1 MKKRRLKPF
10 VKISALGVILFVC
23 LLSVSLLTNNKT
35 KQAMKDDNSFT
46 YVNDY
51 IFDNYYPVINED
63 EKMTRPYNS
72 ENVSLYKNF
81 YDKDASEEEQKN
93 SIIYYEGIYMQ
104 NSGVDYKSDEP
115 FDVVASVSGTVT
127 NITEDTLLG
136 KTVEIKNSNEITTMY
151 QSLGEV
157 IVKKGDTVTQGQVIA
172 KSGTCNLNNDIKQ
185 GLHFEIYKNGTVIN
199 PEKSYDKNLKDIINS
214 NLVDGV
220 ILLRVSEDD
229 KNTTYLR
236 SIDFPFVVVGRP
248 DNPEEVLWVNND
260 NISAMYNVVE
270 KLIKK
275 GHRKIGFVGA
285 IENLNMSKDRFI
297 GYKNA
302 LFDNKIS
309 YDESI
314 VVHKDEF
321 IENEGQSACNEL
333 LQNKDITAIVTTDDL
348 IAFGIM
354 KELKLKNIDNI
365 SIVGFNNTPLS
376 AYQNPP
382 LATVDINSYE
392 LGYSA
397 AKLLINNLEGK
408 EHAKRH
414 YIVDTEFIERE
425 SFI

>member
-1 MKKRRLKPF
+1 MKVTIKDVAKEANVATSTVSRVLSNSP
-10 VKISALGVILFVC
+10 KISEKTKEKVHEAIKKLNYKPNAIAR
-23 LLSVSLLTNNKT
+23 SLANNKT
-35 KQAMKDDNSFT
+35 RILGVVLPEDADDILNNPFFINAMKGMSM
-46 YVNDY
+46 YAQKK
-51 IFDNYYPVINED
+51 NYYITYAFSKTQDIE
-63 EKMTRPYNS
+63 R
-72 ENVSLYKNF
+72 KN
-81 YDKDASEEEQKN
+81 
-93 SIIYYEGIYMQ
+93 I
-104 NSGVDYKSDEP
+104 
-115 FDVVASVSGTVT
+115 
-127 NITEDTLLG
+127 
-136 KTVEIKNSNEITTMY
+136 
-151 QSLGEV
+151 
-157 IVKKGDTVTQGQVIA
+157 
-172 KSGTCNLNNDIKQ
+172 
-185 GLHFEIYKNGTVIN
+185 
-199 PEKSYDKNLKDIINS
+199 KDIINS

-229 KNTTYLR
+229 KNIAYLK

-248 DNPEEVLWVNND
+248 DNPDEVLWVNND
-260 NISAMYNVVE
+260 NIIAMYNVVE

-297 GYKNA
+297 GYKSA
-302 LFDNKIS
+302 LLDNNIS

-314 VVHKDEF
+314 VIHKDVFLE
-321 IENEGQSACNEL
+321 EEGQIACSEL
-333 LQNKDITAIVTTDDL
+333 LKNKDITAIVTTDDL

-382 LATVDINSYE
+382 LATVDINAYE

-397 AKLLINNLEGK
+397 AKLLINNLEGNENSK
-408 EHAKRH
+408 KH

>member
-1 MKKRRLKPF
+1 MKVTIKDVAKEANVATSTVSRVLSNSP
-10 VKISALGVILFVC
+10 KISEKTKEKVHEAIKKLNYKPNAIAR
-23 LLSVSLLTNNKT
+23 SLANNKT
-35 KQAMKDDNSFT
+35 RILGVVLPEDADDILNNPFFINAMKGMSM
-46 YVNDY
+46 YAQKK
-51 IFDNYYPVINED
+51 NYYI
-63 EKMTRPYNS
+63 T
-72 ENVSLYKNF
+72 YKF
-81 YDKDASEEEQKN
+81 S
-93 SIIYYEGIYMQ
+93 
-104 NSGVDYKSDEP
+104 
-115 FDVVASVSGTVT
+115 
-127 NITEDTLLG
+127 
-136 KTVEIKNSNEITTMY
+136 KTQQIERK
-151 QSLGEV
+151 
-157 IVKKGDTVTQGQVIA
+157 
-172 KSGTCNLNNDIKQ
+172 
-185 GLHFEIYKNGTVIN
+185 H
-199 PEKSYDKNLKDIINS
+199 LKDIINS

-314 VVHKDEF
+314 VVHKD
-321 IENEGQSACNEL
+321 
-333 LQNKDITAIVTTDDL
+333 ITAIVTTDDL

>member
-1 MKKRRLKPF
+1 MKVTIKDVAKEANVATSTVSRVLSNSP
-10 VKISALGVILFVC
+10 KISEKTKENVHEAIKKLNYKPNAIAR
-23 LLSVSLLTNNKT
+23 SLANNKT
-35 KQAMKDDNSFT
+35 RILGVVLPEDADDILNNPFFINAMKGMSM
-46 YVNDY
+46 YAQKK
-51 IFDNYYPVINED
+51 NYY
-63 EKMTRPYNS
+63 
-72 ENVSLYKNF
+72 
-81 YDKDASEEEQKN
+81 
-93 SIIYYEGIYMQ
+93 
-104 NSGVDYKSDEP
+104 
-115 FDVVASVSGTVT
+115 
-127 NITEDTLLG
+127 ITYTFS
-136 KTVEIKNSNEITTMY
+136 KTQQIERK
-151 QSLGEV
+151 
-157 IVKKGDTVTQGQVIA
+157 
-172 KSGTCNLNNDIKQ
+172 
-185 GLHFEIYKNGTVIN
+185 H
-199 PEKSYDKNLKDIINS
+199 LKDIINS

-229 KNTTYLR
+229 KNTAYLR

-270 KLIKK
+270 KLIKKGHRKIGFVGAIENLNMSKDRFIGYKNALFDNKISYDESIVVHKDELK

-382 LATVDINSYE
+382 LATVDINAYE

>member
-1 MKKRRLKPF
+1 MKVTIKDVAKEANVATSTVSRVLSNSP
-10 VKISALGVILFVC
+10 KISEKTKEKVHEAIKKLNYKPNAIAR
-23 LLSVSLLTNNKT
+23 SLANNKT
-35 KQAMKDDNSFT
+35 RILGVVLPEDADDILNNPFFINAMKGMSM
-46 YVNDY
+46 YAQKK
-51 IFDNYYPVINED
+51 NYYI
-63 EKMTRPYNS
+63 T
-72 ENVSLYKNF
+72 YKF
-81 YDKDASEEEQKN
+81 S
-93 SIIYYEGIYMQ
+93 
-104 NSGVDYKSDEP
+104 
-115 FDVVASVSGTVT
+115 
-127 NITEDTLLG
+127 
-136 KTVEIKNSNEITTMY
+136 KTQQIERK
-151 QSLGEV
+151 
-157 IVKKGDTVTQGQVIA
+157 
-172 KSGTCNLNNDIKQ
+172 
-185 GLHFEIYKNGTVIN
+185 H
-199 PEKSYDKNLKDIINS
+199 LKDIINS

-248 DNPEEVLWVNND
+248 DNPEAVLWVNND

-270 KLIKK
+270 KFIKK

>member
-1 MKKRRLKPF
+1 MKVTIKDVAKEANVATSTVSRVLSNSP
-10 VKISALGVILFVC
+10 KISEKTKEKVYEAIKKLNYKPNAIAR
-23 LLSVSLLTNNKT
+23 SLANNKT
-35 KQAMKDDNSFT
+35 RILGVVLPEDADDILNNPFFINAMKGMSM
-46 YVNDY
+46 YAQKK
-51 IFDNYYPVINED
+51 NYYITYTFS
-63 EKMTRPYNS
+63 MTQQIER
-72 ENVSLYKNF
+72 K
-81 YDKDASEEEQKN
+81 
-93 SIIYYEGIYMQ
+93 
-104 NSGVDYKSDEP
+104 
-115 FDVVASVSGTVT
+115 
-127 NITEDTLLG
+127 
-136 KTVEIKNSNEITTMY
+136 
-151 QSLGEV
+151 
-157 IVKKGDTVTQGQVIA
+157 
-172 KSGTCNLNNDIKQ
+172 
-185 GLHFEIYKNGTVIN
+185 H
-199 PEKSYDKNLKDIINS
+199 LKDIINS

-229 KNTTYLR
+229 KNTAYLR

-382 LATVDINSYE
+382 LATVDINAYE

>member
-1 MKKRRLKPF
+1 MKVTIKDVAKEANVATSTVSRVLSNSP
-10 VKISALGVILFVC
+10 KISEKTKENVHEAIKKLNYKPNAIAR
-23 LLSVSLLTNNKT
+23 SLANNKT
-35 KQAMKDDNSFT
+35 RILGVVLPEDADDILNNPFFINAMKGMSM
-46 YVNDY
+46 YAQKK
-51 IFDNYYPVINED
+51 NYY
-63 EKMTRPYNS
+63 
-72 ENVSLYKNF
+72 
-81 YDKDASEEEQKN
+81 
-93 SIIYYEGIYMQ
+93 
-104 NSGVDYKSDEP
+104 
-115 FDVVASVSGTVT
+115 
-127 NITEDTLLG
+127 ITYTFS
-136 KTVEIKNSNEITTMY
+136 KTQQIERK
-151 QSLGEV
+151 
-157 IVKKGDTVTQGQVIA
+157 
-172 KSGTCNLNNDIKQ
+172 
-185 GLHFEIYKNGTVIN
+185 H
-199 PEKSYDKNLKDIINS
+199 LKDIINS

-229 KNTTYLR
+229 KNTAYLR

-382 LATVDINSYE
+382 LATVDINAYE

-414 YIVDTEFIERE
+414 YIVDTEFIDVLEHAELTKVDEEYPYSKSEWYGKLKNVDTTYIE
-425 SFI
+425 SKGLTAKVYYDINSK

>member
-1 MKKRRLKPF
+1 MKITIKDVAKEANVATSTVSRVLSNSP
-10 VKISALGVILFVC
+10 KISEKTKEKVHKAIKKLNYKPNAIARSLANNKTRILGVILPEDADDI
-23 LLSVSLLTNNKT
+23 LNNPFFIN
-35 KQAMKDDNSFT
+35 AMKGMSM
-46 YVNDY
+46 Y
-51 IFDNYYPVINED
+51 
-63 EKMTRPYNS
+63 
-72 ENVSLYKNF
+72 
-81 YDKDASEEEQKN
+81 AQK
-93 SIIYYEGIYMQ
+93 
-104 NSGVDYKSDEP
+104 
-115 FDVVASVSGTVT
+115 
-127 NITEDTLLG
+127 
-136 KTVEIKNSNEITTMY
+136 
-151 QSLGEV
+151 
-157 IVKKGDTVTQGQVIA
+157 
-172 KSGTCNLNNDIKQ
+172 
-185 GLHFEIYKNGTVIN
+185 
-199 PEKSYDKNLKDIINS
+199 KSYYITYAFSKTQNIERKHLKDIINS

-229 KNTTYLR
+229 KNIAYLKN
-236 SIDFPFVVVGRP
+236 IDFPFVVVGRP
-248 DNPEEVLWVNND
+248 DNQEDVLWVNND
-260 NISAMYNVVE
+260 NTTAMYNVVE

-285 IENLNMSKDRFI
+285 IENLSMSKDRFI

-302 LFDNKIS
+302 LSDNKIS

-321 IENEGQSACNEL
+321 IENEEQSECNEL

-382 LATVDINSYE
+382 LATVDINAYE

-397 AKLLINNLEGK
+397 AKLLINNLEGS
-408 EHAKRH
+408 ENTKRN

>member
-1 MKKRRLKPF
+1 MKVTIKDVAKEANVATSTVSRVLSNSP
-10 VKISALGVILFVC
+10 KISEKTKEKVHEAIKKLNYKPNAIAR
-23 LLSVSLLTNNKT
+23 SLANNKT
-35 KQAMKDDNSFT
+35 RILGVVLPEDADDILNNPFFINAMKGMSM
-46 YVNDY
+46 YAQKK
-51 IFDNYYPVINED
+51 NYYI
-63 EKMTRPYNS
+63 T
-72 ENVSLYKNF
+72 YKF
-81 YDKDASEEEQKN
+81 S
-93 SIIYYEGIYMQ
+93 
-104 NSGVDYKSDEP
+104 
-115 FDVVASVSGTVT
+115 
-127 NITEDTLLG
+127 
-136 KTVEIKNSNEITTMY
+136 KTQQIERK
-151 QSLGEV
+151 
-157 IVKKGDTVTQGQVIA
+157 
-172 KSGTCNLNNDIKQ
+172 
-185 GLHFEIYKNGTVIN
+185 H
-199 PEKSYDKNLKDIINS
+199 LKDIINS

-354 KELKLKNIDNI
+354 KELKLKNIDNSYKKNLFTKEMKKDWTILAPQMSPIHFQFIEKAVRASGYNIDVLPANDKEEIEEGIKYVNNDACYPSILVIGQMINALKSGKYDPNKTALII
-365 SIVGFNNTPLS
+365 SQTGGGCRATNYVGFLKKGLREAGFPNVPIISLNVLGMERQPGFK
-376 AYQNPP
+376 
-382 LATVDINSYE
+382 ISYR
-392 LGYSA
+392 LIK
-397 AKLLINNLEGK
+397 KLMMGVIYGDMI
-408 EHAKRH
+408 R
-414 YIVDTEFIERE
+414 
-425 SFI
+425 

>member
-1 MKKRRLKPF
+1 MKILKPQ
-10 VKISALGVILFVC
+10 KILFEKLEKIEN
-23 LLSVSLLTNNKT
+23 LLEEVGKRDSINNINLENYKEEHIEI
-35 KQAMKDDNSFT
+35 
-46 YVNDY
+46 ND
-51 IFDNYYPVINED
+51 ITI
-63 EKMTRPYNS
+63 EK
-72 ENVSLYKNF
+72 
-81 YDKDASEEEQKN
+81 
-93 SIIYYEGIYMQ
+93 SII
-104 NSGVDYKSDEP
+104 
-115 FDVVASVSGTVT
+115 
-127 NITEDTLLG
+127 
-136 KTVEIKNSNEITTMY
+136 KNT
-151 QSLGEV
+151 
-157 IVKKGDTVTQGQVIA
+157 
-172 KSGTCNLNNDIKQ
+172 
-185 GLHFEIYKNGTVIN
+185 
-199 PEKSYDKNLKDIINS
+199 DIINS

-382 LATVDINSYE
+382 LATVDINAYE

>member
-1 MKKRRLKPF
+1 MYAQKK
-10 VKISALGVILFVC
+10 
-23 LLSVSLLTNNKT
+23 
-35 KQAMKDDNSFT
+35 
-46 YVNDY
+46 
-51 IFDNYYPVINED
+51 NYY
-63 EKMTRPYNS
+63 
-72 ENVSLYKNF
+72 
-81 YDKDASEEEQKN
+81 
-93 SIIYYEGIYMQ
+93 
-104 NSGVDYKSDEP
+104 
-115 FDVVASVSGTVT
+115 
-127 NITEDTLLG
+127 ITYTFS
-136 KTVEIKNSNEITTMY
+136 KTQQIERK
-151 QSLGEV
+151 
-157 IVKKGDTVTQGQVIA
+157 
-172 KSGTCNLNNDIKQ
+172 
-185 GLHFEIYKNGTVIN
+185 H
-199 PEKSYDKNLKDIINS
+199 LKDIINS

-229 KNTTYLR
+229 KNTAYLI

-382 LATVDINSYE
+382 LATVDINAYE

>member
-1 MKKRRLKPF
+1 MYAQKK
-10 VKISALGVILFVC
+10 
-23 LLSVSLLTNNKT
+23 
-35 KQAMKDDNSFT
+35 
-46 YVNDY
+46 
-51 IFDNYYPVINED
+51 NYY
-63 EKMTRPYNS
+63 
-72 ENVSLYKNF
+72 
-81 YDKDASEEEQKN
+81 
-93 SIIYYEGIYMQ
+93 
-104 NSGVDYKSDEP
+104 
-115 FDVVASVSGTVT
+115 
-127 NITEDTLLG
+127 ITYTFS
-136 KTVEIKNSNEITTMY
+136 KTQQIERK
-151 QSLGEV
+151 
-157 IVKKGDTVTQGQVIA
+157 
-172 KSGTCNLNNDIKQ
+172 
-185 GLHFEIYKNGTVIN
+185 H
-199 PEKSYDKNLKDIINS
+199 LKDIINS

-229 KNTTYLR
+229 KNIAYLK

-248 DNPEEVLWVNND
+248 DNPDEVLWVNND
-260 NISAMYNVVE
+260 NTIAMYNVVE

-297 GYKNA
+297 GYKSA
-302 LFDNKIS
+302 LLDNNIS

-314 VVHKDEF
+314 VIHKDVFLE
-321 IENEGQSACNEL
+321 EEGQIACSEL
-333 LQNKDITAIVTTDDL
+333 LKNKDITAIVTTDDL

-382 LATVDINSYE
+382 LATVDINAYE

-397 AKLLINNLEGK
+397 AKLLINNLEGNENSK
-408 EHAKRH
+408 KH

>member
-1 MKKRRLKPF
+1 MKVTIKDVAKEANVATSTVSRVLSNSP
-10 VKISALGVILFVC
+10 KISEKTKEKLNYKPNAIAR
-23 LLSVSLLTNNKT
+23 SLANNKT
-35 KQAMKDDNSFT
+35 RILGVVLPEDADDILNNPFFINAMKGMSM
-46 YVNDY
+46 YAQKK
-51 IFDNYYPVINED
+51 NYYI
-63 EKMTRPYNS
+63 T
-72 ENVSLYKNF
+72 YKF
-81 YDKDASEEEQKN
+81 S
-93 SIIYYEGIYMQ
+93 
-104 NSGVDYKSDEP
+104 
-115 FDVVASVSGTVT
+115 
-127 NITEDTLLG
+127 
-136 KTVEIKNSNEITTMY
+136 KTQQIERK
-151 QSLGEV
+151 
-157 IVKKGDTVTQGQVIA
+157 
-172 KSGTCNLNNDIKQ
+172 
-185 GLHFEIYKNGTVIN
+185 H
-199 PEKSYDKNLKDIINS
+199 LKDIINS